1 MLPRKLSTVLLFVV
15 LLFVLLLGPILTVS
29 SRAIAGDR
37 HAGYYY
43 PLVSSQENYQA
54 RSRVME
60 NVGRETRIG
69 FIVAQMNGQR
79 QLHYPPRF
87 AILAKG
93 REAEKLVIVGL
104 DEHSFATLYRA
115 RAVLAQLTAS
125 ARGSALFRDMAVED
139 LFTFFDLAKMLGFKQ
154 ITVSDGKNYAHR
166 IDLK

>member
-1 MLPRKLSTVLLFVV
+1 MLRCKLSTVLPV
-15 LLFVLLLGPILTVS
+15 VLLLGAILTAS
-29 SRAIAGDR
+29 SRTIAGDR

-54 RSRVME
+54 RSPAME
-60 NVGRETRIG
+60 SVGRETRIG
-69 FIVAQMNGQR
+69 FIVAQTNGQQ
-79 QLHYPPRF
+79 QLRYPPRF
-87 AILAKG
+87 AIFAKG
-93 REAEKLVIVGL
+93 REAEKLIIVGL

-125 ARGSALFRDMAVED
+125 ARGSALFRNMAVED
-139 LFTFFDLAKMLGFKQ
+139 LFTFFDLAKLLGFKQ